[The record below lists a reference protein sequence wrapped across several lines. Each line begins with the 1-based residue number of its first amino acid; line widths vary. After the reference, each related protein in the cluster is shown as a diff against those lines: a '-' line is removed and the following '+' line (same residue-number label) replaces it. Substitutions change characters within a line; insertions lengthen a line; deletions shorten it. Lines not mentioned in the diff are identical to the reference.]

1 MTGEGCRR
9 RLEKVLVGKGC
20 MQMRVRKNM
29 KRKAGAA
36 VLVLSPFVMFGVFEW
51 ITGNLMEIEPVF
63 LMMNLVLF
71 FLLYFVV
78 FAVTNSM
85 RVGFT
90 VLNVVLTVWALAEHF
105 VVEFRGRPI
114 MIWDIMAFG
123 TAMTVADTYQYD
135 ITLQIAAAV
144 VVMILWTVLI
154 WLLPVRLPSKKVWMG
169 TAAGALASMAL
180 FLTVFFQY
188 GITALG
194 MEINMWYP
202 SWSYAQYGYLLST
215 LRVMDYL
222 SIDPPEGY
230 SLWTVREMQE
240 EIWDWEEEEDT
251 PLWSTESDVVPENI
265 ICIMNESYADLRV
278 VNDFE
283 TDLPFMEF
291 YDSLEKNCIKGNLYM
306 PVFGAMTSN
315 SEYEFLTGISIAF
328 TPSGSVPYQIY
339 MRNPSY
345 GLTSILKEQGYR
357 TVAMHPNE
365 KANWNRDEAY
375 RNMLFD
381 EFYGIESFLDSP
393 TIRGYVSDLG
403 NYQKIIQLTEEKE
416 EGQPLFV
423 FDVTM
428 QNHGGYEMDYPSTVH
443 LTDYENMP
451 MTEQY
456 LSLMR
461 ESDQALQYLL
471 EYYASVDEPTMII
484 LFGDHQPSVE
494 TEFYEALYGCSLDEV
509 EEEDYLRQYITPFFI
524 WTNYDTESMLEEN
537 LSAMFLSCAILER
550 ANLQATDFVSFL
562 RYLYQ
567 QLPVVHILG
576 YYTSD
581 GAWENWDGWEEKEEY
596 PLLHQYDLLRYHYMF
611 ERNQIAS
618 LFQVSG

>member
-1 MTGEGCRR
+1 
-9 RLEKVLVGKGC
+9 
-20 MQMRVRKNM
+20 M

-36 VLVLSPFVMFGVFEW
+36 VLVLSPFVMFGIFEW

-222 SIDPPEGY
+222 SVDPPEGY

-278 VNDFE
+278 VNDF
-283 TDLPFMEF
+283 
-291 YDSLEKNCIKGNLYM
+291 
-306 PVFGAMTSN
+306 
-315 SEYEFLTGISIAF
+315 
-328 TPSGSVPYQIY
+328 
-339 MRNPSY
+339 
-345 GLTSILKEQGYR
+345 
-357 TVAMHPNE
+357 
-365 KANWNRDEAY
+365 
-375 RNMLFD
+375 
-381 EFYGIESFLDSP
+381 
-393 TIRGYVSDLG
+393 
-403 NYQKIIQLTEEKE
+403 
-416 EGQPLFV
+416 
-423 FDVTM
+423 
-428 QNHGGYEMDYPSTVH
+428 
-443 LTDYENMP
+443 
-451 MTEQY
+451 
-456 LSLMR
+456 
-461 ESDQALQYLL
+461 
-471 EYYASVDEPTMII
+471 
-484 LFGDHQPSVE
+484 
-494 TEFYEALYGCSLDEV
+494 
-509 EEEDYLRQYITPFFI
+509 
-524 WTNYDTESMLEEN
+524 
-537 LSAMFLSCAILER
+537 
-550 ANLQATDFVSFL
+550 
-562 RYLYQ
+562 
-567 QLPVVHILG
+567 
-576 YYTSD
+576 
-581 GAWENWDGWEEKEEY
+581 
-596 PLLHQYDLLRYHYMF
+596 
-611 ERNQIAS
+611 
-618 LFQVSG
+618 